1 MATDRWTV
9 VLLSIAAFFIV
20 LALLARA
27 LPAAS
32 HVGSG
37 PSPVLRKIYRTTVVE
52 TIAGGG
58 GAGRTS
64 VTQAVSGSVPSSTP
78 AAATTRTS

>member
-1 MATDRWTV
+1 MVTDRATV

-32 HVGSG
+32 YIGAR

-52 TIAGGG
+52 TIAGGSG
-58 GAGRTS
+58 PGRTS
-64 VTQAVSGSVPSSTP
+64 VTQAVSGSASSGAP

>member
-1 MATDRWTV
+1 MVIDRATV

-32 HVGSG
+32 YADSR

-52 TIAGGG
+52 TIAGGSG
-58 GAGRTS
+58 PGRTS
-64 VTQAVSGSVPSSTP
+64 VTQAVSGASPSSAP
-78 AAATTRTS
+78 AAPTTRTS